1 MPQYKGLTLE
11 DFIAYSLPKMEVMKY
26 LLNEKD
32 LYLLP
37 RDNLIN
43 VIHSILENPFLEW
56 VTERIN

>member
-1 MPQYKGLTLE
+1 VPQYKGLTLE

>member
-37 RDNLIN
+37 KDNLIN